1 MNKGPVTDDDICR
14 IIGSVIP
21 KAAAKAGITPSMSL
35 RADLGIDSLA
45 LMSIVFVLEEKIG
58 IDAFGKVDQFVGAER
73 VSDIIKIVRQS

>member
-1 MNKGPVTDDDICR
+1 MTDDDICQ

-21 KAAAKAGITPSMSL
+21 KKAAKAGITPAMSL

-73 VSDIIKIVRQS
+73 VSDIIKIVRES